1 MLKEDKTLIT
11 LNSILYILN
20 RLGGKSDFLKVFKIL
35 YFAEMKHLSKYGR
48 MFTENTYNALPNGP
62 VPDYAYDALRS
73 LRGDEEFSNFEDLEI
88 FKENLRVSNNHYIS
102 SLSSED
108 LDELSISEIK
118 CLDESIKDNKSLS
131 FHQLSEK
138 SHGSAWASAPALFCE
153 IPFEEIAKEAN
164 MSEDMIKYA
173 LEQKNLKRASFL

>member
-1 MLKEDKTLIT
+1 MLKEDKTYIT

-62 VPDYAYDALRS
+62 VPDYAYDALKS
-73 LRGDEEFSNFEDLEI
+73 LRGDEEFSNFEDLEV
-88 FKENLRVSNNHYIS
+88 FKENLRVSNNHYII
-102 SLSSED
+102 SLTSED

-118 CLDESIKDNKSLS
+118 CLDDSINENKDLS
-131 FHQLSEK
+131 FNQLSDK
-138 SHGSAWASAPALFCE
+138 SHGSAWSSTPSYFCE
-153 IPFEEIAKEAN
+153 IPLEEIAKEAN
-164 MSEDMIKYA
+164 MNDDMIEYA
-173 LEQKNLKRASFL
+173 LEQKKLKRASFL

>member
-1 MLKEDKTLIT
+1 MLKEDKTHIT
-11 LNSILYILN
+11 LNSILFILN

-48 MFTENTYNALPNGP
+48 MFTENMYKALPKGP

-73 LRGDEEFSNFEDLEI
+73 LRGDKAFSNFEDKKI
-88 FKENLRVSNNHYIS
+88 FKKNLVVFNNHYVT
-102 SLSSED
+102 SLTSED

-118 CLDESIKDNKSLS
+118 CLDESINENKDLS
-131 FHQLSEK
+131 FNQLSTK
-138 SHGSAWASAPALFCE
+138 SHGSAWSSSSLCE
-153 IPFEEIAKEAN
+153 IPLEEIAKEAN
-164 MSEDMIKYA
+164 MHEDMIEYA

>member
-11 LNSILYILN
+11 LHSILYILN

-62 VPDYAYDALRS
+62 VPDYAYEALRF
-73 LRGDEEFSNFEDLEI
+73 LRGDEGFLDFEDAQI
-88 FKENLRVSNNHYIS
+88 FKENLRVYNNYHIT

-118 CLDESIKDNKSLS
+118 CLDESINDNKDLS
-131 FHQLSEK
+131 FGQLSEK
-138 SHGSAWASAPALFCE
+138 SHGPAWSSVPVLFNE

-164 MSEDMIKYA
+164 MNEDMIKYA
-173 LEQKNLKRASFL
+173 LEQKDLKRASFL